1 MIANAKH
8 VGNPPQSSAESREIP
23 AYRVLIALAQ
33 TPVLAALTRHRSKNP
48 ADRGKRLSDGAR
60 LFVMRLASRFSHF
73 VPDPKAPAYLIGRAE
88 ADRQNRAT
96 RWTAW
101 ETQRHTAN
109 GLCCDER
116 TVRRYLVE
124 AVDAGIITVDA
135 QTTRDEDGKPRT
147 WNRYAVRF
155 PAYWFNERRM
165 DDGTSRTAAWIAKP
179 PERRKRKPKAAPTHG
194 ALPDGLPRH
203 DDWDAEP
210 PCLTPDET
218 HAELLDPIP
227 DLPAEW
233 RETCGE
239 VATTERTEMSASER
253 TEMSANTG
261 NGEQGKTLLSGI
273 CRAPGRAGRP
283 TRFPQPSDPEADLID
298 ADADPAVWRNEP
310 PDAPAGDAGTPCGA
324 TAHNGSPDGLP
335 DLAGGREALRA
346 PQGRYVDPRLASI
359 PEHLRGRVSRLQR
372 QQAATV
378 GRTFVRGIGYDIE
391 RAHTRACV
399 EHGRKY
405 DRRKS

>member
-48 ADRGKRLSDGAR
+48 ADRGKRLSTGAR

-73 VPDPKAPAYLIGRAE
+73 VPDPKAPAYLIGRAD

-109 GLCCDER
+109 GLGCDER

-124 AVDAGIITVDA
+124 ALDAGIVTVQA

-155 PAYWFNERRM
+155 PAYWFNELRM

-194 ALPDGLPRH
+194 A
-203 DDWDAEP
+203 WDAEP
-210 PCLTPDET
+210 PHLTPDET
-218 HAELLDPIP
+218 HIEPTDPIP
-227 DLPAEW
+227 DLPPEW

-239 VATTERTEMSASER
+239 VETTDRTEMSAPDR
-253 TEMSANTG
+253 TEMSGNTG
-261 NGEQGKTLLSGI
+261 SREQGKTLLSGI

-298 ADADPAVWRNEP
+298 ADADPAVWRNETP
-310 PDAPAGDAGTPCGA
+310 NAPAGDAGRRCGA

-335 DLAGGREALRA
+335 DLAGNREALRA
-346 PQGRYVDPRLASI
+346 PYVDLRLASI
-359 PEHLRGRVSRLQR
+359 PEHLRSRVSRLQR
-372 QQAATV
+372 KQAATV
-378 GRTFVRGIGYDIE
+378 GRTFVKGIGHDIE
-391 RAHTRACV
+391 RAHTHAAI

-405 DRRKS
+405 RNANG

>member
-1 MIANAKH
+1 MIANAKP

-109 GLCCDER
+109 GLGCNER

-124 AVDAGIITVDA
+124 AVDAGIVTVEA
-135 QTTRDEDGKPRT
+135 QTTRDEHGKPRT

-194 ALPDGLPRH
+194 ALPDELPRH

-218 HAELLDPIP
+218 HAEPLDPIP
-227 DLPAEW
+227 DLPPEW
-233 RETCGE
+233 RETCRGVE
-239 VATTERTEMSASER
+239 TTERTEMSASER

-261 NGEQGKTLLSGI
+261 NGEWGPGKNS
-273 CRAPGRAGRP
+273 
-283 TRFPQPSDPEADLID
+283 
-298 ADADPAVWRNEP
+298 AVWNLSCARSRRT
-310 PDAPAGDAGTPCGA
+310 PDEIPAAVRPR
-324 TAHNGSPDGLP
+324 SRPDRRRRRSRS
-335 DLAGGREALRA
+335 LAQRAARRARRGRRDALRGDGA
-346 PQGRYVDPRLASI
+346 
-359 PEHLRGRVSRLQR
+359 QR
-372 QQAATV
+372 QP
-378 GRTFVRGIGYDIE
+378 
-391 RAHTRACV
+391 
-399 EHGRKY
+399 
-405 DRRKS
+405 